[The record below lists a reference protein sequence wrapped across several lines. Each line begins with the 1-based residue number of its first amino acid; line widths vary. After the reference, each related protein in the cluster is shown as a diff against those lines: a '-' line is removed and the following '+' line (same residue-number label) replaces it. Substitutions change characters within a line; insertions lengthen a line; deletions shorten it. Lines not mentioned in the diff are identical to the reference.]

1 MKKINEKIVNKLRIF
16 KDNLTGFKQTV
27 RTKSIVMDPKVEYAI
42 NFVSLGLSFYQL
54 RENQKTVKLLKRIH
68 RQGYKTVLRSK
79 PPIKLMK

>member
-1 MKKINEKIVNKLRIF
+1 MTTKI
-16 KDNLTGFKQTV
+16 
-27 RTKSIVMDPKVEYAI
+27 IVMDPKVEYAI

-79 PPIKLMK
+79 PPIKIMK

>member
-1 MKKINEKIVNKLRIF
+1 
-16 KDNLTGFKQTV
+16 
-27 RTKSIVMDPKVEYAI
+27 MDPKVEYVI

>member
-1 MKKINEKIVNKLRIF
+1 MEVI
-16 KDNLTGFKQTV
+16 GFKQTV
-27 RTKSIVMDPKVEYAI
+27 ITKSIVMDPKVEYAI